1 MFAASCS
8 DLDTVVSYKNS
19 LAMSHLIVLFSFLMK
34 HWEKNL
40 KWYLGTLK
48 LNIMIVMTYFMR
60 EKIEPTK
67 INTAHL
73 YPWPRKNA
81 SHHIKMEVT
90 ITGICLY

>member
-1 MFAASCS
+1 MFAPSCS
-8 DLDTVVSYKNS
+8 DLDTVVLYKNS

-34 HWEKNL
+34 QWERNL
-40 KWYLGTLK
+40 KSYLDSLK

-60 EKIEPTK
+60 EKIEPKK

-73 YPWPRKNA
+73 YPWLRKNA